1 MKRSIK
7 EIIEA
12 AQAELDYQSD
22 NCNCFQTFGGA
33 NIAIRGGKMDKEE
46 WRDFI
51 GDIIE
56 LIEKKFDI
64 EYYLGFLGDTGG
76 CIRLTDQYYNKL
88 TSGELK
94 L

>member
-7 EIIEA
+7 DIIKA
-12 AQAELDYQSD
+12 AQAELDEQSD
-22 NCNCFQTFGGA
+22 NCYCSYTFGGSDI
-33 NIAIRGGKMDKEE
+33 NIRGGKMDKDE

-51 GDIIE
+51 GDIIN
-56 LIEKKFDI
+56 LIEKEFDI

-76 CIRLTDQYYNKL
+76 CIRLTDHYYKKL
-88 TSGELK
+88 TSGELQ